1 MLLNENSI
9 IYNALLRLFDNGEL
23 LSAQQRWEL
32 LREVIRSVCAED
44 LNEIMG
50 RIETKY
56 KLQIKRG
63 NQEANDGYTGLPG
76 EITMDTTNNTMRLHD
91 GTTQG
96 GHTVGS
102 GGGSVVGADV
112 DLSNLSDVG
121 TGRMMDARRFDWDN
135 RVDYTAESRITIPK
149 DGFVYCRGSQR
160 SMDWVESDFETIIMA
175 EFVLSNNYTT
185 VWAPVFTGQCLKNR
199 STSQY
204 QTLMFVPYIDLS
216 AAQMAA

>member
-32 LREVIRSVCAED
+32 LREVIKSVCAED

-76 EITMDTTNNTMRLHD
+76 EITMDTTNNTIRLHD
-91 GTTQG
+91 GTTRG
-96 GHTVGS
+96 GHLINGAAPAPQQNVWISGEFMPEMATRTIATHNLGLDPMTVS
-102 GGGSVVGADV
+102 GDVLLKCVSDDAGYQAGEYCSNWTPSGKNNGLSYPIAHGVTITENTIETTTGADTIAA
-112 DLSNLSDVG
+112 LAKNCSDQYIFLEHTNWRYV
-121 TGRMMDARRFDWDN
+121 F
-135 RVDYTAESRITIPK
+135 RI
-149 DGFVYCRGSQR
+149 FY
-160 SMDWVESDFETIIMA
+160 
-175 EFVLSNNYTT
+175 
-185 VWAPVFTGQCLKNR
+185 
-199 STSQY
+199 
-204 QTLMFVPYIDLS
+204 
-216 AAQMAA
+216 